1 MDEVQFLQLIGQ
13 HQGIIHKI
21 CRLYRD
27 SPEDREDLFQE
38 IVFQLWRSVSAFEGK
53 ARFSSWMYKIALNT
67 AIASFRR
74 KKPHITYTSDLPDQ
88 PVPQYDP
95 GEQHEQLF
103 EALKQLNDGDK
114 ALIALYLDDLSYKEI
129 AEITGMSENNIGVK
143 LNRIKSKIQQLL
155 KIK

>member
-1 MDEVQFLQLIGQ
+1 MDESQFLQLIGQ

-38 IVFQLWRSVSAFEGK
+38 IVFQLWRSLSTFEGK
-53 ARFSSWMYKIALNT
+53 SQFSSWMYKIALNT

-74 KKPHITYTSDLPDQ
+74 KKPDITYTNNLPDQ
-88 PVPQYDP
+88 PLVHCDP
-95 GEQHEQLF
+95 GEQHERLL
-103 EALKQLNDGDK
+103 EALKQLNDADK
-114 ALIALYLDDLSYKEI
+114 ALMTLYLDDLSYREM
-129 AEITGMSENNIGVK
+129 AEITGMSENNVGVK
-143 LNRIKSKIQQLL
+143 LNRIKNKIQQLL